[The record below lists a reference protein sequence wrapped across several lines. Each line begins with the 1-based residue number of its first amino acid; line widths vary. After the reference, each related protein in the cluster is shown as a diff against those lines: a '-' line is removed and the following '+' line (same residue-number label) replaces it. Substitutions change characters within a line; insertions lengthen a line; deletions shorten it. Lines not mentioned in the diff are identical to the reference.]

1 MDKKQVLTLA
11 MNILNTNN
19 KTILASGINIPKM
32 NPCILCKG
40 EIIGS
45 EPYGP
50 IKEFTMATC
59 GCIYHQ
65 MCLERDLIKRRG
77 KAICPN
83 WDCKGRE
90 IETSI
95 SPAVLQDKPSTADEN
110 TISKP
115 VDSGNQ
121 TPVDDDVTL
130 MGELE
135 LLGGEEQSS

>member
-1 MDKKQVLTLA
+1 MDTKQVLTLA
-11 MNILNTNN
+11 INILNTHN
-19 KTILASGINIPKM
+19 KTILASGIYIPKV

-45 EPYGP
+45 QPYGP
-50 IKEFTMATC
+50 IKEFTAITC

-65 MCLERDLIKRRG
+65 MCLERDLMKRRG
-77 KAICPN
+77 KAICLN

-115 VDSGNQ
+115 VDSGNH
-121 TPVDDDVTL
+121 PW
-130 MGELE
+130 MMM
-135 LLGGEEQSS
+135 